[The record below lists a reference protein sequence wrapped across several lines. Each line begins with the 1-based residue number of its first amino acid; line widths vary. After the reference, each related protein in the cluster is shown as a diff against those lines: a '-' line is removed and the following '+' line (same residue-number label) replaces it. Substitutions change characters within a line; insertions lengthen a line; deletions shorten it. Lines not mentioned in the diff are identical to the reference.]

1 MKIQPVNFLI
11 AIALS
16 ALLSYGLWSMDA
28 PLKNY
33 IAVGAF
39 VFLAGTLTPCIGIHY
54 EQARRAVNL
63 KVLCAVFFLLGLVE
77 NVAFSLLDASAT
89 FYIITCS
96 ISFLISSSQA
106 NISEK
111 TTFACF

>member
-39 VFLAGTLTPCIGIHY
+39 VFLAGTLTPCIGILD

-96 ISFLISSSQA
+96 ISFLIFVFLANSTYSSRQ
-106 NISEK
+106 
-111 TTFACF
+111 